1 MNNIKAKSYIEFTK
15 DGITEKFYE
24 GDNVI
29 CRTTDKEYTGTITCV
44 GEFKENE
51 DAESVTVI
59 CLDTSKSVWSH
70 SSEIIKFDDIEFMCK
85 DFLADADIDDSM
97 TDEEMKK
104 NTYISLFV
112 GMGYDRTKVE
122 NMWANVDKLMKQF
135 NLPFEKVMSCM
146 IYSLKYECSI
156 EIPLKLICGIDV
168 TGMQNDI
175 VKFEKEAAKCLGLA
189 LVGGIFYAIGSCLEA
204 IDKDN

>member
-135 NLPFEKVMSCM
+135 DLPFEKVMSCM

>member
-1 MNNIKAKSYIEFTK
+1 MENIEAKQYVEFTYE
-15 DGITEKFYE
+15 GVTEKFYE
-24 GDNVI
+24 GDKVI
-29 CRTTDKEYTGTITCV
+29 CRTDDKEYTGIVKDIGVFRET
-44 GEFKENE
+44 E
-51 DAESVTVI
+51 DSEPVTVI
-59 CLDTSKSVWSH
+59 CIDTSKSAWSY
-70 SSEIIKFDDIEFMCK
+70 SSEIIKVDDVTFICK

-135 NLPFEKVMSCM
+135 DLPFEKVMSCV
-146 IYSLKYECSI
+146 IYALKYECSI
-156 EIPLKLICGIDV
+156 ETPLKLICGIDV